1 MVSVMTSLSM
11 SMSPSRQPGPA
22 SQPGLASPVPGTVV
36 VVLGTG
42 GTIAGQAEDA
52 ARALRYA
59 SARHGVAWLL
69 GAVPALARF
78 ALEAEQVAQVDSR
91 NMEMAVL
98 ARLVGRVAH
107 HLGRPEVAGVVIT
120 HGTDTL
126 EETAWLLHRVLQPA
140 RPVVLTAAMRPANA
154 LGADGPLNLHDAVAV
169 AAGAPEQPVRAG
181 VWLAFDGRVWPGWA
195 VRKVHSWR
203 PPGFRRRRRAACRR
217 TRGRARALVRPAVAG
232 RSVGPAL
239 GPSRLGAS
247 GAGAARLA
255 GRGRGLALGRDRGQ
269 SRLRQ
274 WPRRRCAGG
283 CRRPRPGRGRHRPR
297 QLARLDAPGAPTGGR
312 RGYRPAAG
320 HPLRRGWHRRRR
332 SGRPGSVRRAPHA
345 GAGTH
350 RAGVALDGKARG
362 GFALGQARP
371 ACASRVAGRRR
382 RAETGFSPPPAA
394 SPPASATR
402 ASAPPASPPR
412 RRCGSAGGR
421 GRRWHWGVACRWTG
435 RTRLRRAR
443 RQAVRAAC
451 RSG

>member
-203 PPGFRRRRRAACRR
+203 PQAFDGGGEPPAAELVD
-217 TRGRARALVRPAVAG
+217 GRVRWFGPPSQGDRSAPPWGPHALAHPVPVPRDLPAEEGGWPWVEIVA
-232 RSVGPAL
+232 SHA
-239 GPSRLGAS
+239 GAS
-247 GAGAARLA
+247 GRAVDALVAAGV
-255 GRGRGLALGRDRGQ
+255 RGLVVAATGHGSWHASMRPALQRAADAGIAL
-269 SRLRQ
+269 LRAT
-274 WPRRRCAGG
+274 RCAAGG
-283 CRRPRPGRGRHRPR
+283 IVGDDQDDLVPSAGHLTPAQARIE
-297 QLARLDAPGAPTGGR
+297 LALRLMER
-312 RGYRPAAG
+312 RG
-320 HPLRRGWHRRRR
+320 
-332 SGRPGSVRRAPHA
+332 V
-345 GAGTH
+345 
-350 RAGVALDGKARG
+350 
-362 GFALGQARP
+362 
-371 ACASRVAGRRR
+371 ASR
-382 RAETGFSPPPAA
+382 
-394 SPPASATR
+394 
-402 ASAPPASPPR
+402 
-412 RRCGSAGGR
+412 
-421 GRRWHWGVACRWTG
+421 
-435 RTRLRRAR
+435 
-443 RQAVRAAC
+443 
-451 RSG
+451 